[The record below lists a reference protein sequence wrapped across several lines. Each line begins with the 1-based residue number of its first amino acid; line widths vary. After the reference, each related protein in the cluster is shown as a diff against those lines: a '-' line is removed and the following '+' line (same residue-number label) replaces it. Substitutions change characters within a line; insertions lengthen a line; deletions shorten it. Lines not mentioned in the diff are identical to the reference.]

1 MQTMSE
7 RKPKFLIIGAQRSA
21 STLLNTCMQAHPA
34 VFSPNGE
41 IEYFEDPHYN
51 SAPPGYLGR
60 LFEKAPPAEA
70 YGFKRPELLARP
82 ECPPRIAN
90 ELPEVRLIAVLREPI
105 ARTVSAYYHYAS
117 LRAIPL
123 LPLNDGL
130 KQILDGR
137 LDRQYPMARQIVDY
151 SLYGAQ
157 LRRYRDFFDASSILV
172 LYDHQV
178 ASDTS
183 TTMAR
188 VFEFVGVEAEHASE
202 PVRRAVNAGVF
213 ARPRLHFH
221 RMVSPLAYG
230 RTPQYSGVSGNRLSV
245 AAFKALVRFDRS
257 VLARIFGNEKS
268 SLEPAVR
275 ARLVQLFRPD
285 AHLLQSM
292 CGDLPP
298 NWSATSDASAQ
309 RENPASPST

>member
-1 MQTMSE
+1 MGD
-7 RKPKFLIIGAQRSA
+7 RKPTFLIIGAQRSA
-21 STLLNTCMQAHPA
+21 STFLNTCMQAHPD

-41 IEYFEDPHYN
+41 IEYFEDPHYK
-51 SAPPGYLGR
+51 SAPPGSLGR
-60 LFEKAPPAEA
+60 IFEKAPPAQA

-82 ECPPRIAN
+82 ECPPRIATD
-90 ELPEVRLIAVLREPI
+90 LPNVGLIAVLREPI

-123 LPLNDGL
+123 LPLNYGL
-130 KQILDGR
+130 QQILDGR
-137 LDRQYPMARQIVDY
+137 LDSQYPMARQIVDY

-157 LRRYRDFFDASSILV
+157 LRRYREFFDPSSILI
-172 LYDHQV
+172 LYDEQL
-178 ASDTS
+178 ATDTS

-188 VFEFVGVEAEHASE
+188 VFEFVGVNPGYASE

-230 RTPQYSGVSGNRLSV
+230 RSPQFSGVSGNRLSV

-257 VLARIFGNEKS
+257 VLARIFGNEKA

-275 ARLVQLFRPD
+275 ARLVELFRPD
-285 AHLLQSM
+285 AHLFESM
-292 CGDLPP
+292 CGALPRS
-298 NWSATSDASAQ
+298 WSNASAQ
-309 RENPASPST
+309 REDPAPPST